1 VLKVAMLTYST
12 RPRGGVVHAL
22 KLAERLKGLGADIT
36 VYSLARSDDPYSL
49 KKYFREVS
57 VPFEI
62 FPYDWSPDLMTRLD
76 RMIASYTNHLPRDSD
91 IYHAQDCVGGT
102 SLASMKA
109 MGLISAPVFRTIH
122 HIDDFAEP
130 RLFEF
135 EKRAVA
141 HADHRFVVS
150 GYWKNA
156 LARDYGY
163 DSIVTYNGIDVSD
176 FMTGR
181 AREAETPTILFVG
194 GLEPR
199 KGLEQLIH
207 AMVDVVKKMP
217 DAHLISVAK
226 TGFRG
231 TDEESWFRDLADRL
245 GISGNI
251 EFHES
256 VTQETLLGF
265 YAGCSIV
272 VLPSRTEGW
281 GLSLMEGM
289 ACGKAVVASRVG
301 GIPELV
307 RDGVDGILVD
317 VGDVSEL
324 SRAVIKL
331 LKDPVLRRR
340 MGDAGRERVKE
351 FSWDS
356 TAKVVL
362 EAYREALQ
370 TD

>member
-1 VLKVAMLTYST
+1 MKVAMLTYST

-22 KLAERLKGLGADIT
+22 KLAERLKTLGVDVT
-36 VYSLARSDDPYSL
+36 LYSLARSDDPSSL
-49 KKYFREVS
+49 TKYFREVS

-62 FPYDWSPDLMTRLD
+62 IPYDWSPELVTRLEN
-76 RMIASYTNHLPRDSD
+76 MIESYSSSLPRDSD

-102 SLASMKA
+102 SLARMKSNR
-109 MGLISAPVFRTIH
+109 LISAPIFRTIH

-150 GYWKNA
+150 KYWKEA

-163 DSIVTYNGIDVSD
+163 DSIITYNGIDTSD
-176 FMTGR
+176 FVTKR
-181 AREAETPTILFVG
+181 ARETTSPTILFVG

-199 KGLEQLIH
+199 KGLEQLIQ
-207 AMVDVVKKMP
+207 AMVHVVAEMP
-217 DAHLISVAK
+217 EAHLVSVAK

-231 TDEESWFRDLADRL
+231 TDEQRWFRALADRL
-245 GISGNI
+245 GISGSI
-251 EFHES
+251 DIHES
-256 VTQETLLGF
+256 VSQETLLGL
-265 YAGCSIV
+265 YADCSLV
-272 VLPSRTEGW
+272 VLPSKTEGW

-289 ACGKAVVASRVG
+289 ACGKPVVASRVG

-317 VGDVSEL
+317 AGDVKALSGAIIEL
-324 SRAVIKL
+324 LR
-331 LKDPVLRRR
+331 DPALRKR
-340 MGDAGRERVKE
+340 MGDAGKERVKE

-356 TAKVVL
+356 TARIVL
-362 EAYREALQ
+362 DAYEKALQ